1 MVCEVEGVVEE
12 VEVVDD
18 REKVAKIDCERD
30 RVLLVFVVVGLRK
43 EEEVEEKL
51 LLGQSMEWR
60 RRRERW

>member
-18 REKVAKIDCERD
+18 REKVAKIDWERD

-43 EEEVEEKL
+43 EEEVEEKVV
-51 LLGQSMEWR
+51 LGQSMEWR

>member
-18 REKVAKIDCERD
+18 REKVAKIDWERD
-30 RVLLVFVVVGLRK
+30 RVLVVFVVVGLRK
-43 EEEVEEKL
+43 EEEVEEKVV
-51 LLGQSMEWR
+51 LGQSMEWR